1 MALNDGLRRYLEAGV
16 SLTQITRARAEE
28 LVRDLVRAGA
38 VEAERAQDWAE
49 DLVRRS
55 RERSEALVG
64 TVRAEVRQQ
73 LAELGFTSVEDL
85 AKRVA
90 DIVNRAQAQ
99 LPARRRTPARPPA
112 ASTRTA
118 PARKA
123 TAHKATAHKATAR
136 KAPARTA
143 GTKAAARATTTAP
156 ARKAAARKAP
166 ARKAQG

>member
-28 LVRDLVRAGA
+28 LVRDLVRAGE

-123 TAHKATAHKATAR
+123 TAHKATAR